1 MTSKSSVSDFGRD
14 HGLIHEAV
22 VTGRKAGWTVDEWA
36 KLAHSEETM
45 QNIRHVLLGH
55 AKIVIPEHVINCDT
69 DPFVPDGW
77 EVVEHQRSGAF
88 KWNAADVAL
97 HLDKEQMD
105 GKWIEGDKL
114 RNELANKPVL
124 NANVLD
130 HLLANPHLIP
140 EEWKGKFVFFWGTIY
155 RDQHDNLRVRCLSC
169 RDDRWHWG
177 AGWFGNSWSTRY
189 PAAVSTPE
197 VQQS

>member
-1 MTSKSSVSDFGRD
+1 
-14 HGLIHEAV
+14 LAV
-22 VTGRKAGWTVDEWA
+22 A
-36 KLAHSEETM
+36 
-45 QNIRHVLLGH
+45 LG
-55 AKIVIPEHVINCDT
+55 
-69 DPFVPDGW
+69 DPFHIDADALRRAVR
-77 EVVEHQRSGAF
+77 ERSSTNLVHHPTSTKVDLF
-88 KWNAADVAL
+88 VAGGTP
-97 HLDKEQMD
+97 LDKEQMD

-140 EEWKGKFVFFWGTIY
+140 EEWKGKTVFFWGTIY